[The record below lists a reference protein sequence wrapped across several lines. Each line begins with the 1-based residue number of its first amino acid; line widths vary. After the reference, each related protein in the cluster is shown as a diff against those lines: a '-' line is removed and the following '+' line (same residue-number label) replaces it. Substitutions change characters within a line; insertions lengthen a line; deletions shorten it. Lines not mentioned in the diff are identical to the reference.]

1 MPKTSM
7 PCSHFID
14 TSFKNCDRW
23 RMQQKIMWAEIRK
36 KTGRGKNRFTI
47 REMFADERC
56 TGAVLD
62 FLRTTRV
69 GARTGPPD
77 PGGEREK
84 EVHSLLSYLF
94 LSVTRSFLFLS
105 SFLLSFSLT
114 FVSWDRPGGGR
125 GSRREPLADC
135 SRAQRT
141 ANGKGLYIISS

>member
-1 MPKTSM
+1 VATSHRIKAGRYHQLKTGHCHTRQYLKWTKNS
-7 PCSHFID
+7 D
-14 TSFKNCDRW
+14 TAECGWCRHRTQTREHLFKNCDRW

-47 REMFADERC
+47 RENFADKRC

-84 EVHSLLSYLF
+84 
-94 LSVTRSFLFLS
+94 
-105 SFLLSFSLT
+105 
-114 FVSWDRPGGGR
+114 GGTQ
-125 GSRREPLADC
+125 SP
-135 SRAQRT
+135 
-141 ANGKGLYIISS
+141 

>member
-7 PCSHFID
+7 SCSHFID

-77 PGGEREK
+77 PGGGEGE
-84 EVHSLLSYLF
+84 
-94 LSVTRSFLFLS
+94 
-105 SFLLSFSLT
+105 
-114 FVSWDRPGGGR
+114 GG
-125 GSRREPLADC
+125 
-135 SRAQRT
+135 AQ
-141 ANGKGLYIISS
+141 SP